1 MNSLQL
7 FSNLKVLRAVLLT
20 FAALGAVGSLLFG
33 CEHMV
38 VKHVG
43 NFRIFEHERV
53 VVQGQVKRDIDTVR
67 TGHAVSAAGAINFQH
82 LPVGTGYP
90 AYDVQFA
97 QCQRVDPGILGDLD
111 VLLDLRHGAHATQRR

>member
-1 MNSLQL
+1 MNSFQL

-20 FAALGAVGSLLFG
+20 FTALSAVGSPLFG

-38 VKHVG
+38 VKHVS

-53 VVQGQVKRDIDTVR
+53 VVKGQVKRNIDAVR
-67 TGHAVSAAGAINFQH
+67 TGHAVGAAGAVNFQH

-90 AYDVQFA
+90 AYDLQLA
-97 QCQRVDPGILGDLD
+97 QCQ
-111 VLLDLRHGAHATQRR
+111 